1 MRSATAS
8 AKVRFEEVEE
18 NEQLINTNLNFIST
32 KGCYCGIQIKKVEKL
47 AIIQNCGHSWH
58 HNCLGK
64 WLSNN
69 NTCPYCRCTV
79 TEISTINRGIETID
93 KFKESYT
100 IHIGLFGE
108 DDEEDD
114 DEDNVCNKRQK
125 QSMFTP
131 MLTRQYTQS
140 TTLRNSVFTLPLSIF
155 DANMQTNLNGYIEG
169 LKIYPSVPNTFEN
182 INTNINNY
190 DKECVAIYSKP
201 FEYNG
206 TSLGTFVISSP
217 FCEKLRI
224 NQSDCVFIIDSSGS
238 MEGDP
243 INLSKRVS
251 LKLVSEIPKYF
262 RLSIATFNDSAKQL
276 TPLQQVTEDNKNIYF
291 SQIENIKADNGTN
304 YNHAFS
310 LLSDIYDESGILENI
325 NRITIFVTDGQPSDN
340 PDYNII
346 EKMIA
351 KYPMMKLYFI
361 SIGGDIN
368 ASEVAVKFLL
378 NRHPNL
384 SIYKHCASLDDFA
397 LFLPSIFNDVCNI
410 FANEVKITFENV
422 KPISSKAIHNEDGSW
437 VINLPCIFES
447 SAEQFAYEC
456 GSEKPKIK
464 VTYNRNGSLVN
475 LSANED
481 IERSLDKFSPW
492 SLMRSINLKVNTI
505 VMDNN
510 IETSKKREILEE
522 MLTSLDHQVFGEYYQ
537 EMYDNLSKIIKTI
550 KMLTTRNYNIDN
562 NLNNSL
568 LESSLNEGSTQ
579 RSYSVRLAR
588 NISNTRSDHT
598 FDPPFDIIDN
608 E

>member
-182 INTNINNY
+182 INSNINNY